1 MIKELCSSGKK
12 GSKSYDF
19 AENKE
24 VLQNRRGFRMRLL
37 KNKTKT
43 KTVSYGL
50 GGWAAF
56 HHKRV
61 TRLGGSQRFVFH
73 VNAVRQFF
81 SGNVWEVGSPGV
93 AQVGG

>member
-43 KTVSYGL
+43 KTKTVSYGL
-50 GGWAAF
+50 GG
-56 HHKRV
+56 
-61 TRLGGSQRFVFH
+61 
-73 VNAVRQFF
+73 
-81 SGNVWEVGSPGV
+81 
-93 AQVGG
+93 

>member
-1 MIKELCSSGKK
+1 MLKELCSSGKK
-12 GSKSYDF
+12 GSKGYDF

-50 GGWAAF
+50 GG
-56 HHKRV
+56 
-61 TRLGGSQRFVFH
+61 
-73 VNAVRQFF
+73 
-81 SGNVWEVGSPGV
+81 
-93 AQVGG
+93 